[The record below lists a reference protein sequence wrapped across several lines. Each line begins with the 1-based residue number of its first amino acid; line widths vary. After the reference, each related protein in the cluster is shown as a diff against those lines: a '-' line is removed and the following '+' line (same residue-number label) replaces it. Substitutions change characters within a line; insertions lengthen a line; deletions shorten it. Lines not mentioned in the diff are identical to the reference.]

1 MEKRL
6 RERLGEEKE
15 SADAAKIR
23 VEELEKKLKV
33 VQRNLN
39 QRRIAMESMREGVH
53 AQRDRLAEIQ
63 VKVKNQA
70 ELEKNLKEMKATL
83 DRKSSE
89 SFLEATREAERT
101 YKEVGQIAKLKA
113 QLSQKDVKVKGNRI

>member
-1 MEKRL
+1 M
-6 RERLGEEKE
+6 
-15 SADAAKIR
+15 
-23 VEELEKKLKV
+23 
-33 VQRNLN
+33 QRNLN

-63 VKVKNQA
+63 VKSKNQA

-89 SFLEATREAERT
+89 SRRSLRRLEKPSALTKKRWT
-101 YKEVGQIAKLKA
+101 KL
-113 QLSQKDVKVKGNRI
+113 LS